1 MITHASELAEE
12 AVGAQKQET
21 LQTNLSKD
29 KEFVVLD
36 MATKKIFTKHKD
48 NPPSNQDI

>member
-1 MITHASELAEE
+1 MITHTSELAEE
-12 AVGAQKQET
+12 AVGSQKEET
-21 LQTNLSKD
+21 PQTDQPKD

-48 NPPSNQDI
+48 NPSNNQDI